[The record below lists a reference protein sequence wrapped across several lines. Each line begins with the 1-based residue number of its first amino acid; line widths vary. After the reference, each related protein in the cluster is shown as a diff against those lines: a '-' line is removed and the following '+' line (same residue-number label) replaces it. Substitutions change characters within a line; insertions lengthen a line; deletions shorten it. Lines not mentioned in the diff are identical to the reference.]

1 MYSTRK
7 LLQLV
12 IFTLLL
18 VSVWTVPSAQPQQG
32 PVLLLTID
40 EAIGPAT
47 EDYVQ
52 RALQQAQREHASLV
66 VIRMDTPG
74 GLDTAM
80 RGIIKEITNS
90 YIPVVS
96 YVAPTGAR
104 AASAGTYILYASH
117 IAAMAPGTNLGAATP
132 VQIGGLPTPGPGEKK
147 GETAMQRKVMN
158 DAVAYIRGLAALHGR
173 NADWA
178 ERAVTEAASLPA
190 EAALKQNV
198 IDLMA
203 GNVNELLRKLDGRQV
218 TVMGEQR
225 TLHTT
230 GLAIDEMQPDWR
242 SRLLSTLTN
251 PNVAYILMLIG
262 IYGLIFEFSNPGA
275 GLPGIAG
282 AICLLLAL
290 YSFHL
295 LPINYAGM
303 ALILLGVGLMVGE
316 AFAPSFGVL
325 GIGGA
330 IAFVIGSVI
339 LMDTEAPGFGIDLSV
354 IAVFTLTSILM
365 FIFIVGMA
373 VKARRR
379 PVVSGMEELIGGEA
393 IVVNDFGQS
402 GKVKIHSEIW
412 SAVTEQPLH
421 KGQQV
426 RVKGVKGLTLQ
437 VEPMDA
443 SLQEEQT

>member
-1 MYSTRK
+1 M
-7 LLQLV
+7 
-12 IFTLLL
+12 FTTGKTIQGSFFALLL
-18 VSVWTVPSAQPQQG
+18 VAAWAVHWGTSTAQPRQG
-32 PVLLLTID
+32 PVLLLSID

-47 EDYVQ
+47 EDYIQ
-52 RALQQAQREHASLV
+52 RGLQQAQRQHASLV
-66 VIRMDTPG
+66 VLRMDTPG
-74 GLDTAM
+74 GLDSAM
-80 RGIIKEITNS
+80 RGIIKAITGS

-117 IAAMAPGTNLGAATP
+117 VAAMAPGTNLGAATP
-132 VQIGGLPTPGPGEKK
+132 VQLGGGGEKQ
-147 GETAMQRKVMN
+147 EASAMQRKLMN

-203 GNVNELLRKLDGRQV
+203 GSVNELLRKLDGRKV
-218 TVMGEQR
+218 TVMGEAR
-225 TLHTT
+225 TLHTA
-230 GLAIDEMQPDWR
+230 GLGVEELQADWR

-262 IYGLIFEFSNPGA
+262 IYGLIFEFSSPGA
-275 GLPGIAG
+275 GLPGVAG

-316 AFAPSFGVL
+316 AFAPSFGAL
-325 GIGGA
+325 GIGGT

-354 IAVFTLTSILM
+354 IAVFTLTSAVM

-379 PVVSGMEELIGGEA
+379 PVQSGVEELIGGEA
-393 IVVNDFGQS
+393 TVIDDFGKT

-412 SAVTEQPLH
+412 SAETEQAVR
-421 KGQQV
+421 KGQRV
-426 RVKGVKGLTLQ
+426 RVRGIKGLTLQ

-443 SLQEEQT
+443 NRQEQPS